1 MAACSGVSISS
12 APVNSPPA
20 AEPEPLSLIP
30 GPLGDAVEMGAGHPD
45 VVVVSALPLRDDVVQ
60 RERGCVAGARR
71 WSSGVTAVP
80 HRAMGASASQ
90 GGLSGKKPL
99 VVEAVLYGLAASSAL
114 VVGAF
119 LGTRWDPPRRVTGV
133 LLAFAS
139 GALISALAFELF
151 EEAFELGGA
160 WRSGAGLL
168 AGAAAFVLVDSLLD
182 KHVAGDPGAEQREV
196 AADAARGGVGW
207 ALLAA
212 VTLDGVP
219 ENLALGVSL
228 VEGASLT
235 LLVAIFFSNLPESLV
250 GAVEMRHEERST
262 RQVMTVWLL
271 CAALLTIAVVVGRA
285 VAGGLGDSV
294 LAVALGFAGGAV
306 LASLADTLMPEAFEH
321 GRPLNAFATA
331 GGFFL
336 SFVLAA

>member
-1 MAACSGVSISS
+1 V
-12 APVNSPPA
+12 
-20 AEPEPLSLIP
+20 L
-30 GPLGDAVEMGAGHPD
+30 D
-45 VVVVSALPLRDDVVQ
+45 
-60 RERGCVAGARR
+60 GARAGSRR
-71 WSSGVTAVP
+71 WVLTAI
-80 HRAMGASASQ
+80 
-90 GGLSGKKPL
+90 
-99 VVEAVLYGLAASSAL
+99 LYGLAASSAL
-114 VVGAF
+114 VIGAAI
-119 LGTRWDPPRRVTGV
+119 GASWAAPRRVTGV

-160 WRSGAGLL
+160 VRSGLGLL
-168 AGAAAFVLVDSLLD
+168 AGAGAFVAVDSALD
-182 KHVAGDPGAEQREV
+182 RYLAGHSGPEEREV
-196 AADAARGGVGW
+196 AAAGARGGVGW

-250 GAVEMRHEERST
+250 GAQAMRSEGRSARIVILT
-262 RQVMTVWLL
+262 WLA
-271 CAALLTIAVVVGRA
+271 CAVLLTLAVVLGRGI
-285 VAGGLGDSV
+285 AGGLSDEV

-331 GGFFL
+331 AGFFL

>member
-1 MAACSGVSISS
+1 
-12 APVNSPPA
+12 
-20 AEPEPLSLIP
+20 L
-30 GPLGDAVEMGAGHPD
+30 
-45 VVVVSALPLRDDVVQ
+45 
-60 RERGCVAGARR
+60 
-71 WSSGVTAVP
+71 T
-80 HRAMGASASQ
+80 
-90 GGLSGKKPL
+90 
-99 VVEAVLYGLAASSAL
+99 AVLYGLAASSAL
-114 VVGAF
+114 VIGAAI
-119 LGTRWDPPRRVTGV
+119 GTRWDAPRTVTGV

-151 EEAFELGGA
+151 EEAYELGGA
-160 WRSGAGLL
+160 VRSGLGLL
-168 AGAAAFVLVDSLLD
+168 AGAVTFVVVDTTLD
-182 KHVAGDPGAEQREV
+182 RRLAGHPGPEEREV
-196 AADAARGGVGW
+196 AAKGARGGVGW

-250 GAVEMRHEERST
+250 GAQAMRSEGRSA
-262 RQVMTVWLL
+262 R
-271 CAALLTIAVVVGRA
+271 VVVATWLACAVLLALAVILGRGI
-285 VAGGLGDSV
+285 AGGLSDEI
-294 LAVALGFAGGAV
+294 LAAALGFAGGAV

-331 GGFFL
+331 AGFFL